1 MTAAAK
7 KKLSARET
15 RFVDLYCVSL
25 NATASARDAGFSP
38 RSPDSA
44 GAKLLA
50 RPHVRA
56 AVDARLA
63 KSTAKAQLTAE
74 RIDQEIA
81 ALAFSDLRKLF
92 NRDGTIK
99 PMSEWPNETA
109 SAVAS
114 IENEEIHG
122 RKKRGKSSALVRLV
136 KLKAWSKT
144 EALTLAAR
152 RLKLLTDKVEVTPG
166 GSLVDLVMQVHGL
179 APVKAPAADE

>member
-63 KSTAKAQLTAE
+63 RSTAKAQLTAE
-74 RIDQEIA
+74 RIDQELA

-92 NRDGTIK
+92 NADGTIK
-99 PMSEWPNETA
+99 PMSEWPDDVA
-109 SAVAS
+109 AAVAS
-114 IENEEIHG
+114 IESEVRG
-122 RKKRGKSSALVRLV
+122 RGKFKVRIS